1 MAAFTDNEIILG
13 NFLENSNA
21 NNENNENNI
30 DPKIQIQILNA
41 ILQLPAPAMVPFTLN
56 TFIQYILDIRLISLR
71 IHQREL
77 TLPFIVSSLHRVIN
91 NNRQIIVPPAAIDA
105 TIRAIILEMNI
116 VHIFNSVIFDAVAIA
131 LPNYPREVHSLL
143 QSIFLENDINA
154 IEWNEHFLLNTLLN
168 IWNRIPN
175 IIIMEEKITL
185 ICNIIYELYKKNIQI
200 RAIIETENTN
210 RFNAAVVNYNL
221 ITPNMFPPNTII
233 PNINPN
239 ALLSDYNNWK
249 NRVSQLRPSNIAI
262 QYLDQ
267 IKLSISNDKLFI

>member
-1 MAAFTDNEIILG
+1 MAAFTDNDIILG
-13 NFLENSNA
+13 NFLENCDA
-21 NNENNENNI
+21 DAI

-41 ILQLPAPAMVPFTLN
+41 ILQLPAPAMVPFTVH

-71 IHQREL
+71 IHQHEL
-77 TLPFIVSSLHRVIN
+77 TLPFIISSLYRVIN
-91 NNRQIIVPPAAIDA
+91 NNRQIIVPPIAIDV

-116 VHIFNSVIFDAVAIA
+116 INIFNSVMFDAVAIA
-131 LPNYPREVHSLL
+131 LPNYSREVHSLL
-143 QSIFLENDINA
+143 QSIFAEDDINA

-168 IWNRIPN
+168 IWNRMPN

-185 ICNIIYELYKKNIQI
+185 ICNIIYELYKKNIHI
-200 RAIIETENTN
+200 RAIIETENAN

-233 PNINPN
+233 PNISPN

-249 NRVSQLRPSNIAI
+249 NRVLQLRPSDIAI
-262 QYLDQ
+262 QYLNQ
-267 IKLSISNDKLFI
+267 IKLLISNDKLLFLN